1 MNKPIHPTGPTPPG
15 SKPLPSRPSFEGRPT
30 RFPGAAQKRG
40 EEEIPLLSEEGRPF
54 QIQWRW
60 LTPFFLLFFFL
71 FLLVTGLSFW
81 FFNPSDQTASLSGLL
96 LLGLGGALAGAILYS
111 YYFSRR
117 LTLPLSQ
124 MTRIAQLIAKG
135 EFHHRVRI
143 RTGDEMDALG
153 QTLNRMAES
162 LGRKIKEISDDRA
175 QTLAILSGMVEGVL
189 VLDDRGKVILTN
201 TPFQKMFGIREG
213 ELVGRYH
220 YERLR
225 HHALNKLVEEVI
237 QTGKPLSREI
247 RLDAPFPQHFQ
258 VQASVTE
265 GPRQDGSVVLVF
277 HDITEIKRQE
287 RIRKDFVANVSHELR
302 TPLAAIKGY
311 LETLADEGMDDPA
324 QAKEFLSILQKNS
337 DRLQNIVEDL
347 LHLSRIESGLDPVRP
362 VEILLAECLEKNL
375 LLLAPLVK
383 KKKQTLSLSIPPQT
397 NLWADLKKMNQVFIN
412 LLDNAIKYT
421 SEGGMIEIRA
431 FEKEGRIEIEIQ
443 DSGIGIPKE
452 DLSRIFERFYRVDR
466 TRSRELGGTGLG
478 LSIVKHIVEAHGGR
492 ISAQSEPG
500 KGSRFILV
508 LPKRLS

>member
-1 MNKPIHPTGPTPPG
+1 MSKELFPGNPAPPG
-15 SKPLPSRPSFEGRPT
+15 PKPLPVERAPQQRAAEERRLP
-30 RFPGAAQKRG
+30 PGG
-40 EEEIPLLSEEGRPF
+40 ERPF
-54 QIQWRW
+54 QIPWRW
-60 LTPFFLLFFFL
+60 LPPFFLLFFFL
-71 FLLVTGLSFW
+71 FLFLNLIFW
-81 FFNPSDQTASLSGLL
+81 FFEAADQTAPVYHLL
-96 LLGLGGALAGAILYS
+96 LLALGGALTGTVLFS
-111 YYFSRR
+111 YYFSSR

-124 MTRIAQLIAKG
+124 ITRIAQQIAKG

-143 RTGDEMDALG
+143 RTGDEMEALG

-162 LGRKIKEISDDRA
+162 FEKKIKEISDDRA

-189 VLDDRGKVILTN
+189 VLDKRGKVILTN
-201 TPFQKMFGIREG
+201 TPFQRMFGFGEG
-213 ELVGRYH
+213 ELIGRYH

-225 HHALNKLVEEVI
+225 HHALNELVEEVI
-237 QTGKPLSREI
+237 RTERPLSREI

-265 GPRQDGSVVLVF
+265 GPQNGSVVLVF

-302 TPLAAIKGY
+302 TPLASIKGY

-337 DRLQNIVEDL
+337 DRLQNIVQDL

-362 VEILLAECLEKNL
+362 AEVPLKECLEKNL
-375 LLLAPLVK
+375 LLLAPLAK
-383 KKKQTLSLSIPPQT
+383 KKEQVCSLSIPSEMK
-397 NLWADLKKMNQVFIN
+397 LWADPKKINQVFIN
-412 LLDNAIKYT
+412 LLENAIKYT
-421 SEGGMIEIRA
+421 PEKGTIEIKA
-431 FEKEGRIEIEIQ
+431 SQKESRVEIEIQ

-466 TRSRELGGTGLG
+466 TRSRDLGGTGLG
-478 LSIVKHIVEAHGGR
+478 LSIVKHIVEAHGGK

-500 KGSRFILV
+500 KGSRFILS
-508 LPKRLS
+508 LPKKSA